1 MDHTHEVYLL
11 DLPQNRPTRRCPV
24 SLRMRSDSRSGL
36 FKAVHNVH
44 PPTRIGTF
52 ARSPNFRTAV
62 PVADIVRA
70 FRPNEVKGFAHTR
83 CMADSSCVL
92 PTASQTSRRC
102 GGNEGA
108 RPDRVKRRVTV
119 LAATSGA
126 VVRRRSC
133 RPTQREQKRFTK
145 PRSSAVT
152 TIYRGLRLFDARKTA
167 SC

>member
-1 MDHTHEVYLL
+1 MDHTHEIYLL

-70 FRPNEVKGFAHTR
+70 FRPNEVKG
-83 CMADSSCVL
+83 S
-92 PTASQTSRRC
+92 PTPAAWQIVVAFFRLHRRHLVDA
-102 GGNEGA
+102 GA
-108 RPDRVKRRVTV
+108 MKALD
-119 LAATSGA
+119 LIA
-126 VVRRRSC
+126 
-133 RPTQREQKRFTK
+133 
-145 PRSSAVT
+145 
-152 TIYRGLRLFDARKTA
+152 
-167 SC
+167 